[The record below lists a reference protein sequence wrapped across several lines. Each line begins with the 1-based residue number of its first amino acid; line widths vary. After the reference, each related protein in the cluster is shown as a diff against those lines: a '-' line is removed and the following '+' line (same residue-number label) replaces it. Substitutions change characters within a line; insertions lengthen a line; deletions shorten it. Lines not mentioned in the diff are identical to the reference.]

1 MRRKIFEPEHDD
13 FRATA
18 RSFFLTECVPH
29 SDEWEERG
37 YVDRDV
43 WLKAGELG
51 LIGWEMPEEFGGAD
65 IQDFRFNAILNGLG
79 VQNDILSGYFRDLT
93 TEEQKKRWLPKY
105 VSGEYITAI
114 AMSEPGAGSDLAN
127 VKTSARRDGDHYVIN
142 GAKTFISN
150 GLLAFLVVVACRTD
164 PDAEKPHKGIS
175 LIVVETGMEGFTR
188 GRKLDKIGQKSADT
202 AELFFDNVRVPS
214 KDVLKGEGEGFAIAQ
229 ARLGPG
235 RIHHCMRAIGMAER
249 ALELL
254 CRRAVSRTTFGA
266 PLADRS
272 NIQDWIA
279 EARIEIEMVR
289 LLTLKA
295 AYMMDTVG
303 NKKAATEIAAI
314 KVAAPNT
321 ALKIVD
327 RAIQVFGGMGVT
339 DDVPLATFYAHLR
352 TLRLADG
359 PDEVHKRAIARRE
372 LRPYVKAQAET
383 VPGVSDDVLS
393 ARF

>member
-65 IQDFRFNAILNGLG
+65 IQDFRFNAILNEEYHATGAVGIGLG

-150 GLLAFLVVVACRTD
+150 GLLADLVVVACRTD

-202 AELFFDNVRVPS
+202 AELFFDNVRVP
-214 KDVLKGEGEGFAIAQ
+214 VENLLGEENRGFYQLMRNLPAERLGIAIHAVAQ
-229 ARLGPG
+229 AR
-235 RIHHCMRAIGMAER
+235 
-249 ALELL
+249 
-254 CRRAVSRTTFGA
+254 RAVDLATSYAHERKAFGQEIGKFQVNRHA
-266 PLADRS
+266 LAQMRVEVDVMQTYVDQCILDVNS
-272 NIQDWIA
+272 GELTA
-279 EARIEIEMVR
+279 EE
-289 LLTLKA
+289 A
-295 AYMMDTVG
+295 AG
-303 NKKAATEIAAI
+303 AKWWATE
-314 KVAAPNT
+314 T
-321 ALKIVD
+321 QWKIVD
-327 RAIQVFGGMGVT
+327 RCLQLHGGYGYMNE
-339 DDVPLATFYAHLR
+339 Y
-352 TLRLADG
+352 
-359 PDEVHKRAIARRE
+359 EIARLWR
-372 LRPYVKAQAET
+372 
-383 VPGVSDDVLS
+383 D
-393 ARF
+393 ARVQRIYGGTNEIMLDLIGRKLGF

>member
-65 IQDFRFNAILNGLG
+65 IQDFRFNAILNEEYHATGAVGIGLG

-150 GLLAFLVVVACRTD
+150 GLLADLVVVACRTD

-202 AELFFDNVRVPS
+202 AELFFDNVRVP
-214 KDVLKGEGEGFAIAQ
+214 VENLLGEENRGFYQLMRNLPAERLGIAIHAVAQ
-229 ARLGPG
+229 AR
-235 RIHHCMRAIGMAER
+235 
-249 ALELL
+249 
-254 CRRAVSRTTFGA
+254 RAVDLATSYAHERKAFGQEIGKFQVNRHA
-266 PLADRS
+266 LAQMRVEVDVMQTYVDQCILDVNS
-272 NIQDWIA
+272 GELTA
-279 EARIEIEMVR
+279 EE
-289 LLTLKA
+289 A
-295 AYMMDTVG
+295 AG
-303 NKKAATEIAAI
+303 AKWWATE
-314 KVAAPNT
+314 T
-321 ALKIVD
+321 QWKIVD
-327 RAIQVFGGMGVT
+327 RCLQLHGGYGYMNEYRVARAYTDIRIQTIFGGTTEIMKDLIGRSMGV
-339 DDVPLATFYAHLR
+339 
-352 TLRLADG
+352 
-359 PDEVHKRAIARRE
+359 
-372 LRPYVKAQAET
+372 
-383 VPGVSDDVLS
+383 
-393 ARF
+393 

>member
-65 IQDFRFNAILNGLG
+65 IQDFRFNAILNEEYHATGAVGIGLG

-150 GLLAFLVVVACRTD
+150 GLLADLVVVACRTD
-164 PDAEKPHKGIS
+164 PNADKPHKGIS

-202 AELFFDNVRVPS
+202 AELFFDNVRVP
-214 KDVLKGEGEGFAIAQ
+214 VENLLGEENRGFYQLMRNLPAERLGIAIHAVAQ
-229 ARLGPG
+229 AR
-235 RIHHCMRAIGMAER
+235 
-249 ALELL
+249 
-254 CRRAVSRTTFGA
+254 RAVDLATSYAHERKAFGQEIGKFQVNRHA
-266 PLADRS
+266 LAQMRVEVDVMQTYVDQCILDVNS
-272 NIQDWIA
+272 GELTA
-279 EARIEIEMVR
+279 EE
-289 LLTLKA
+289 A
-295 AYMMDTVG
+295 AG
-303 NKKAATEIAAI
+303 AKWWATE
-314 KVAAPNT
+314 T
-321 ALKIVD
+321 QWKIVD
-327 RAIQVFGGMGVT
+327 RCLQLHGGYGYMNE
-339 DDVPLATFYAHLR
+339 Y
-352 TLRLADG
+352 
-359 PDEVHKRAIARRE
+359 EIARLWR
-372 LRPYVKAQAET
+372 
-383 VPGVSDDVLS
+383 D
-393 ARF
+393 ARVQRIYGGTNEIMLDLIGRKLGF